1 MEMSFIKLLEVCNN
15 LESVS
20 VVGYF
25 LLLID
30 ERLLSMSVV
39 KLSMSLSFI
48 VVGSRQSFVGD
59 VRGWLSGSVVAKSFD
74 LRCPALDISHG
85 WATVTPHPLH
95 KNLLPL
101 SPSRGYKEM
110 TSILHGWPI
119 ALSYMSP
126 NAGEGRLRGLS
137 QWVKMCSWSQ
147 NLQ

>member
-1 MEMSFIKLLEVCNN
+1 MQESNMEMSFIKLLEVCNN

-59 VRGWLSGSVVAKSFD
+59 VRG
-74 LRCPALDISHG
+74 
-85 WATVTPHPLH
+85 
-95 KNLLPL
+95 
-101 SPSRGYKEM
+101 
-110 TSILHGWPI
+110 
-119 ALSYMSP
+119 
-126 NAGEGRLRGLS
+126 
-137 QWVKMCSWSQ
+137 
-147 NLQ
+147 